1 MPIEDIVNVRISRDT
16 TAVQRA
22 AFGTLL
28 FLGQTPVVAARYQ
41 TYSGTKG
48 MLEAGYKTTDP
59 EYIAALAYFSQ
70 EISPD
75 RILIGR
81 QLPTTVVFTAA
92 EKTGGGY
99 DQKYSV
105 KIGDTVFTYDNAI
118 VNPSTATSAANGLK
132 GLIDAGSEDI
142 TATVS
147 GESLVLAPDT
157 DPLFT
162 ATNPVTTLSPG
173 TMTVTYT
180 SSEDLSAALAAIAE
194 LTSAWYGVAT
204 YSVTPADIVDV
215 AIWTEANK
223 RLYGYS
229 TSQAAVLVDVDP
241 ADKDIMSQLADLNYV
256 RTWGLFDEDAGV
268 SYPEAAWFGV
278 MLAIDPGAATWA
290 FKTLVG
296 QDADYLTTS
305 QSEQVLTKNGN
316 VYQEIG
322 GVSITREGTVASG
335 EYIDIIRGVDW
346 LESRMEETI
355 YAALVNSPKI
365 PYTTSGIE
373 TIASLV
379 SGQLQDGIEQGVIA
393 DTPPF
398 VVNVPEIAAIPTA
411 DKLAR
416 ELNGITFTATLAG
429 AIQKVVIN
437 GSVTV

>member
-28 FLGQTPVVAARYQ
+28 FVGQTPAIGSRYQ
-41 TYSGTKG
+41 TYSGTAG
-48 MLEAGYKTTDP
+48 MLEAGYKNTDP

-75 RILIGR
+75 RIVIGR
-81 QLPTTVVFTAA
+81 QAITSTVFTPVAIA
-92 EKTGGGY
+92 GASAGNEYVTT
-99 DQKYSV
+99 YSV
-105 KIGDTVFTYDNAI
+105 KIADETFSVTGSNGNGAADICNALEALI
-118 VNPSTATSAANGLK
+118 TASSQPVTAVGGSTLT
-132 GLIDAGSEDI
+132 ITPDAGSPFVTI
-142 TATVS
+142 
-147 GESLVLAPDT
+147 
-157 DPLFT
+157 
-162 ATNPVTTLSPG
+162 TNPV
-173 TMTVTYT
+173 
-180 SSEDLSAALAAIAE
+180 SAASGGKMTQTYSATETVSEAVAAIAA
-194 LTSAWYGVAT
+194 LTSDWYGLAT
-204 YSVTPADIVDV
+204 YNNNPADIKLIAAWV
-215 AIWTEANK
+215 EANK
-223 RLYGYS
+223 KLYGYS
-229 TSQAAVLVDVDP
+229 TAGAANLDP
-241 ADKDIMSQLADLNYV
+241 DDTTAVMAELAALNYA
-256 RTWGLFDEDAGV
+256 RTWGLWDEDAGV

-278 MLAIDPGAATWA
+278 MLAIDPGSATWA

-296 QDADYLTTS
+296 QDADYLNTTE
-305 QSEQVLTKNGN
+305 SESVLAKSGN
-316 VYQEIG
+316 IYQLIG

-346 LESRMEETI
+346 LESRMEEVI
-355 YAALVNSPKI
+355 YSALVNNPKI
-365 PYTTSGIE
+365 PFTTSGIE

-398 VVNVPEIAAIPTA
+398 VVTVPDIATIPTA